1 MKLLTKFTLV
11 FLLVFGAGTI
21 LSAYLSLQFLEQ
33 NARDQVLRQ
42 ARLMMESASSMRH
55 YTTSEIKPILD
66 NPSTRR
72 TKFYPQTIPA
82 YAATQSFNA
91 LRSRGY
97 PDYSYK
103 EAVLN
108 PTNLRD
114 RAVDWEADVINSFR
128 NFPDRTEVIGQRETP
143 SGLSLFLAHPIK
155 AAPAC
160 LECHSTPKAAPPPMV
175 QVYGTANG
183 FGWKPNEIV
192 GAQIVSV
199 PMALAVSVARG
210 AFKTLMLYLG
220 GVALVTVIVLDL
232 ALVLTVIRPVSR
244 LSAMADEISEG
255 NMDMPELPVRGKDE
269 IAALA
274 SSFSRMHISLV
285 KAVRL
290 LQE

>member
-1 MKLLTKFTLV
+1 MKLLTKFTFV

-66 NPSTRR
+66 NPFTRR

-91 LRSRGY
+91 LRTGGY
-97 PDYSYK
+97 PDYNYK

-128 NFPDRTEVIGQRETP
+128 NFRDRTEVIGQRETP
-143 SGLSLFLAHPIK
+143 SGLSLFLAHPIT

-244 LSAMADEISEG
+244 LSAMANEISEG

-274 SSFSRMHISLV
+274 SSFNRMHISLV